1 MYVPR
6 PALHAAIL
14 SKPVHGPRWFLNKKG
29 KSMFNKIKEFHEKF
43 GLEYNGDPRQL
54 SAEMQKFR
62 CKFLLEEITEYLM
75 ATMDGDIVEQLDA
88 LVDIVYVALGTAYLQ
103 GFDFNEAFR
112 RVHEQNMK
120 KVRVENPSESKRGT
134 SFDVIKPPGWTHAS
148 LVDLCQPTDRAI
160 VHNNYKV
167 EPLIGTDKVVEV
179 AYQQSLNLELI
190 KNCDN
195 CGKANNCA
203 LKQNITNPERL
214 SSCRIWRSANG

>member
-1 MYVPR
+1 METDGFIR
-6 PALHAAIL
+6 IE
-14 SKPVHGPRWFLNKKG
+14 RIT
-29 KSMFNKIKEFHEKF
+29 MFNKIKEFHEKF

-120 KVRVENPSESKRGT
+120 KVRVEKPSDSKRGT
-134 SFDVIKPPGWTHAS
+134 SFDVVKPPGWTHAS
-148 LVDLCQPTDRAI
+148 LVDLCMPTDRAI
-160 VHNNYKV
+160 VHNEYVHKSC
-167 EPLIGTDKVVEV
+167 I
-179 AYQQSLNLELI
+179 
-190 KNCDN
+190 N
-195 CGKANNCA
+195 CGKYNMCN
-203 LKQNITNPERL
+203 KEERNFRIHYNKLQEPIPL
-214 SSCRIWRSANG
+214 SEIPLEKRFCDDWRNANG